1 MYKIIKSS
9 LSSGKFPVD
18 VFAEGNLNVE
28 SGVAKVTGSTN
39 YALGASYRNMNCN
52 TNLFWVCFGVLPV
65 YTSS

>member
-18 VFAEGNLNVE
+18 VLAEGNLNAE
-28 SGVAKVTGSTN
+28 SERQKVTESTN
-39 YALGASYRNMNCN
+39 YALGASYRNRNCD
-52 TNLFWVCFGVLPV
+52 TDLFRVCFGVLPV